1 MAQPEADASA
11 RPSGQSLSADVVSF
25 KSLIY
30 SRYTFIGRCR
40 LNGSLNEADEFCLL
54 QGVQL
59 LICKSHST
67 LLEALDRGVG
77 ALSGLEGL
85 CNSFASSLDELCRL
99 HSPGDA
105 ATHRSLSSH
114 ASVASD
120 VDCTACSDERTA
132 DVDDSVRCEST
143 HFDWEKCALDEAFSK
158 VAKRNAYNFKSL
170 ASRFDKRFY
179 DCFLHSEG
187 SESDILLKDGDAL
200 PLRIDAE
207 GLLRLCKETP
217 SIGTVC
223 NNIRRYRAEC
233 RSKLSQMHN
242 VDTRL
247 AGTSAAPSGDPQ
259 PSVRLPVSFERMIV
273 MLKAKI
279 CSQSVFVNIRLWQ
292 LEGRSNDYICDQF
305 LSHLKDLRDDV
316 LRCPCDYSKWVRI
329 LIASEPVAEM
339 GALESTSYDAVYQHL
354 CGILQFASSSGFSGV
369 FDLCIDVMFCLSVR
383 HPNACQTLECC
394 LNYLKTVVI
403 PTLPHPCGDPT
414 TPRPDNSAVWLPRL
428 SASFESL
435 IDLEYL
441 SLHHPLLMN
450 SSEGGSDDSCD
461 RVFST
466 SITKLG
472 CYVMRVDVSIDE
484 VSDSASI
491 HKPAST
497 SSVFRIT
504 IRHSQKEPL
513 PDRSVTFVSDGHHM
527 MVFDSGFAL
536 LDLHSLKSYSVEFL
550 FSNGNL
556 LVYLNGTRFYMLDLC
571 EAWQLDLSTGGA
583 IDVSIAV
590 DSSCVHLEQP
600 WSLTPGLRSEMM
612 RRQLVGCCGFPLA
625 SSGRACLLNSLY
637 ERHFFMAKVTS
648 SLHNML
654 SRIFHSFR
662 GHSSPGFTWS
672 AHFVRYLR
680 LWFEILFCNLECIS
694 SICTYF
700 TASGGVNALTL
711 WRLISET
718 ILSCLSVLRLS
729 LSIPTGSV
737 KLPSDMLELVASCF
751 VACVRFRAIT
761 SGCHDTD
768 HYHLQFDLDSL
779 ASAINVAAIS
789 FVSACPDIFSQIFL
803 TLRLEVLVEIL
814 VHTVSVEQ
822 FPAHGDAGGNVSIE
836 ALKFL
841 SSGDCIAIF
850 TKRALSQNMPGFLRD
865 GAKFVGDVDNHWWKT
880 ILKFLESGKCHLQES
895 RISVDP
901 VGAEYCTCEAV
912 KYGDSVASPFFTCC
926 YGCVRRYCTPTD
938 ANTRTH
944 DYQPLTGPAA
954 LYSCPRPHMLLCRLL
969 LKHGILFLCL
979 NTSVSY
985 KEAGWDCVDR
995 LSSTVDMDYRKA
1007 FERFCDWRGD
1017 ILYGRLDGL
1026 LKVDNANTYFR
1037 LFNKDDVSV
1046 LEYIVLRL
1054 LRYSEFAY
1062 GLLSENLV
1070 EVSSDL
1076 LSEFGSSAH
1085 NFINTLSIVD
1095 ALSYMVE
1102 LFEYMTV
1109 VDGHASVVHRTFVA
1123 CANLLPCIFR
1133 VLILMKRCIKRYS
1146 TFFEAFSL
1154 FMNYVVLQFHSLA
1167 YLLGK
1172 VITYMYNHCKR
1183 YSKEHLL
1190 SVAELGALNSEVSRI
1205 KGIEDQRGVDLP
1217 QWVLYGAWLEFE
1229 DRSDFYTGLRRLT
1242 MLLQDF
1248 HYRSSHASFTEDFN
1262 VGRPP
1267 ASDGTT
1273 WALGILRGDAACID
1287 RLRPY
1292 YRSLHPSLGVC
1303 QLGFVAVFIH
1313 LLGGES
1319 GSVEFCT
1326 RSASQAVLQVLRQL
1340 QNVQTL
1346 FATMSDL
1353 DRLHAI
1359 RQGYL
1364 DDIHRR
1370 CLWVVENTR
1379 GGLYYVKNEP
1389 MPRAGHASTPGVTL
1403 EDDDAP
1409 VVTDGVKRCSSIP
1422 HLLRASKRDP
1432 RNFERGFSDIFLT
1445 RRSAGRQSSA
1455 WRSHSVGAARCSS
1468 PVASNDPE
1476 VLRVD
1481 IRPHMGDVI
1490 GFLLY
1495 GPSAAVCQ
1503 SDLQAERLSAMCRHS
1518 MWRCVNALTSLLVD
1532 TRLRDDGSNAEK
1544 DHDSPSYTRPL
1555 LVHMTSLPSDDKVL
1569 VCSDGMHAVLKLLW
1583 YCIVKTTR
1591 CMVIRS
1597 ASDSVV
1603 PSPGASA
1610 GLRSSFDAMLER
1622 AQSTVL
1628 EKLCSWYLSSGV
1640 CNLNYAIR
1648 SREHLPSWVRIS
1660 LPFFS
1665 LLFSLG
1671 LDPLNNP
1678 RYATPIFQQMLSV
1691 LQPLRLGPSGAAG
1704 LDSCPTKG
1712 VRSIVVLF
1720 VSYEMLRLCN
1730 VSVNAVFQTLW
1741 SSRYS
1746 KRDFIKVSRGL
1757 LYVWVKTTSDVQPP
1771 IEKPELTLRLLWS
1784 LKTLDPCTVE
1794 SDLEPLNAM
1803 IRGLTSREVA
1813 ETPQPAVPGEL
1824 IMWHMYPRE
1833 DSDIV
1838 DVSFIDKHVS
1848 TVSSDVDVCDITIPI
1863 YINITLR
1870 HENAALRAVDL
1881 SVLQYLGGK
1890 LEVESGSGIWSQLNG
1905 GDPTNSVHPMRVH
1918 LHYLLRVLIWMAFS
1932 PGPHGSNTDTGN
1944 VEISYCLC
1952 RLLLRSLREV
1962 AAMLVIFNANCA
1974 CAVRSKDHSDYVS
1987 FRYIPSNIDG
1997 ESASISVEGMIS
2009 SACNKCTTNLVCRCE
2024 IETFWVS
2031 ILNIL
2036 TKEIDSTSHYRMV
2049 NYLLNCLLTTFTLG
2063 DEEIDV
2069 LLSSSNLGPAFC
2081 ELFVSCTRKL
2091 GQEHLCDSGYVISTA
2106 DAAFANLV
2114 SPTLHGMFLYRWL
2127 PPLQR
2132 APQECL
2138 YSSSSELFQSVLVT
2152 QGYRRS
2158 IRVVSDS
2165 SSDPFSTLPHSDNFV
2180 THRASADFEADIS
2193 GHTLHITRAQNMGG
2207 IVLFRIPIN
2216 MGSTTSMQGSVNFFI
2231 LSPGRFGITVAPADC
2246 VFGSVIDLFDRND
2259 VVGFMTSLCPPFVHD
2274 VFAATINYR
2283 VGDVLSASFNVERQ
2297 EDGQVCLRTEL
2308 LIAGN
2313 SIGSVLEVVYDPATQ
2328 NEPMRRM
2335 SLVFIFQDPQTIV
2348 YNGLNENSSA
2358 ESGRLVSRET
2368 LSTFRSD
2375 TASDQPVE
2383 FPVYS
2388 SGENAERPMSPTGS
2402 GRRLPVRLP
2411 SVTPISRGSGRN
2423 VVNRVE
2429 RAERGES
2436 SDRGATS
2443 EEAFSVSSDEQRDH
2457 DDVSVE
2463 HFPSLEKF
2471 TNTDWDVDYDLRA
2484 DDELEVGSLPE
2495 DVLRLCKDEIWDDI
2509 VNPRGSMTSAKSA
2522 IMFAES
2528 VQLYQAILTT
2538 NIPLLSG
2545 VKEEVVGQLC
2555 MSFETLCGKLQ
2566 ESRELG
2572 DVERAAL
2579 RDCYSWLCVLGCDVD
2594 SGAWK
2599 KKAFTRDAKCEKV
2612 SDFSLPWLL
2621 GSSSTLRSCCS
2632 KLSSDSCRKLLAS
2645 LSEILSVPCIA
2656 SAVMYVRNTDA
2667 CLRFAPFAESKT
2679 MFPTQSLLLAFG
2691 AACLLCCVLLA
2702 RVLCEKGI
2710 RYGCGDDDLEFE
2722 TACIDQLVCFI
2733 MAFVDA
2739 PGMSE
2744 SRIGKDRVLS
2754 LLSLLG
2760 IETCDVDEVS
2770 SVSASSR
2777 EGDVGGDPVAT
2788 SEGALAPCDS
2798 FESISPDQFWS
2809 LVYDAVHSQ
2818 RLSEHAVQVLDGHK
2832 VPDIAPNTKMFATCD
2847 YSYHCSARVPSAS
2860 RHTLRRSLRPNIV
2873 EHNVFDLAAVLLSLC
2888 PEYFAC
2894 RLVEGEQE
2902 KGLQVFRATVKHFVR
2917 CYDFNSTDY
2926 WHWGYMAGSVSV
2938 GCMDQY
2944 SFSVDPLY
2952 GWQRLFYMEK
2962 DPSRLDEML
2971 AVLFTELVYCVA
2983 MLVHD
2988 QSAHHGL
2995 AHVVHWILDAFLRH
3009 PLCSGSIRKRFVTN
3023 YVWSIVH
3030 TLLVNC
3036 SALPCKL
3043 AVVASRLSAWMIPVS
3058 TPAQLSEIFMVTQY
3072 CGTSALHRVT
3082 GLCNFYNILDLD
3094 TFTNIE
3100 LKRQDHAAKL
3110 ASAVLVHLFAS
3121 TLAMLLEKGCDPV
3134 FDPDD
3139 ILSIAHYM
3147 MIGKNSTT
3155 YSEKFV
3161 RCILGIPQDLVLQA
3175 CIPPHYRSSGGLAK
3189 MTRTFI
3195 TTSRSKSI
3203 SLTLRLKRI
3212 CRVVL
3217 CADRECTRI
3226 ISETLLYPDVCLRVP
3241 NGQPVYVDCGDPLPF
3256 DLMRQRCCLPAVI
3269 VYRDVSERC
3278 KEAVFRIG
3286 FTARG
3291 IREVCSP
3298 SSKVHFED
3306 GFLYLEVVGELEISQ
3321 VVVSDEIIW
3330 HYGRTTVCLTLPS
3343 SVELLRPYIAVS
3355 HPSDPSYHEDVMVV
3369 RNTASLPVGSLC
3381 YYIASQSP
3389 PSLESFPGYVRLSV
3403 PFRSG
3408 ISLSNVAPQVDCTNA
3423 AHLDACGDTT
3433 VVDVPGTADLGAM
3446 CTHMALPFD
3455 VSVKVLSSRPDF
3467 FVGLEWLGLRF
3478 LWFANGTIQCP
3489 MDPPL
3494 FRSASMRTSRVSVSG
3509 TGFAK
3514 DDVVGL
3520 RFAPD
3525 ECKLLFVVNDKIA
3538 MVLDFRKFYQ
3548 PYLSPH
3554 TLSESSAVA
3563 ANLGGSS
3570 LSVLQNSL
3578 FNAILSDDLSTVRG
3592 LVYFITGGSV
3602 AANVRISLFET
3613 ALSDTQPPEAQRK
3626 PYDQYNAVYLC
3637 CLLNRL
3643 EILRCI
3649 SVVGDVNFDG
3659 RSGPSNE
3666 SPLMAAAKNG
3676 CTAVISYLLS
3686 IMGADVNGRDR
3697 FGNTALIHA
3706 LVENDAAPFGK
3717 RCSSVL
3723 ETVDML
3729 VTFGADVQLRNNAG
3743 CGILDLFPSGNDD
3756 LQDMCMY
3763 VVERY
3768 NLRRFFGPNYG
3779 KLHRA
3784 WPGLLGGSE
3793 FVCGVGNGDQF
3804 HVGDVA
3810 LNAVTI
3816 DGSDLMVEQ
3825 AEVDKSYDFGE
3836 RVAISRGTKM
3846 DQLESILEK
3855 IRTALLLL
3863 TTKLSD
3869 SESAEPVHLKS
3880 VVHLNHGDSLGSEIS
3895 TVLRG
3900 FVHDLKA
3907 YSNWSKSRVLHGF
3920 VRLAT
3925 DYCNQVTALPSDSA
3939 VVLSL
3944 LNFERCVSELRLF
3957 PRADTSPLT
3966 TLQLYRGV
3974 FQGCNVFHCDF
3985 SLYSQDYM
3993 AVSCLDRLSRYL
4005 DTFRSHRATTL
4016 DFDGLELPSY
4026 CRERIDVTVRCHA
4039 YAFDRLRSSL
4049 NRDVTTDIDFALHC
4063 VSDLLNSAPA
4073 TKQMIAAMVMQCQ
4086 SRLELQSRLP
4096 PLDSPLW
4103 NGIYTTV
4110 DHLLECLM
4118 KLKGILRNRLSR
4130 EHLDEVDIFMLLQHM
4145 AKVLDDSVLRDYILN
4160 SNAGSDTSSTL
4171 RAVVDKLQIGDVRSA
4186 PNDNGMRIISYSSMH
4201 NDVMAGRRSEFGTR
4215 RCFEVGDCVISACC
4229 YMLVSDRIALMDHVN
4244 ETFKLLAPIVGTVL
4258 NQPLV
4263 EYLPL
4268 EHQLLPT
4275 YESFVSAPPCWRS
4288 STLVLQKNVAAQ
4300 GRHPAARDEFGVC
4313 LGPPDIPVHWST
4325 YLGNRCLIRRSV
4337 INDMYSKIFLSLQS
4351 LNRERPYF
4359 SIRVDRG
4366 IAATASSLK
4375 HTLWFQSC
4383 SQILNCNPNIL
4394 RARNN
4399 QRPFMVV
4406 FRGEGAT
4413 DFGGPFQELLSS
4425 ISNEVMSPLTLES
4438 RLTKKRHFGCVRCAN
4453 TIHSHGLFQD
4463 TVMLKFSS
4471 PIHPMLRLLKSEC
4484 PEPFKISVHC
4494 GDLGVS
4500 CSTGC
4505 CSVANP
4511 LSVVDEPS
4519 DELSFRENCQCGG
4532 SECYDEHCMQGL
4544 PMELAMYESLGRL
4557 FAMCACMMNPLN
4569 VALNPMIW
4577 KKLLA
4582 ANLSLKDLA
4591 ECDKLSSDLLH
4602 RLRRG
4607 GRSSTLLNDLT
4618 FSLESND
4625 GRVTELL
4632 LDGSNISVTEENV
4645 DLFVRLAT
4653 HFRLTQCDVSC
4664 TWLARG
4670 FNAVL
4675 PIGRFRMLLD
4685 HKLLEFMVC
4694 GDPRIDLE
4702 VLRAHTVS
4710 SSSQLKRDL
4719 FDVLANFD
4727 NAKMQLFLR
4736 FVSGRSR
4743 LPPAQSEWSLYV
4755 EYEQLKVR
4763 GKTVRYTLTQEDV
4776 DNCDNRLPTAATC
4789 SFRLLMPKYSSKE
4802 IMLQRLSYA
4811 IHHCMAIDL
4820 DAYQVHDEMHLNS
4833 P

>member
-1 MAQPEADASA
+1 MTQSEAEASA
-11 RPSGQSLSADVVSF
+11 RSPGQSTSADVVSF

-40 LNGSLNEADEFCLL
+40 LNGSLDETDEFCLL
-54 QGVQL
+54 QGVQP
-59 LICKSHST
+59 LICKSHSI
-67 LLEALDRGVG
+67 LLEALDRGG
-77 ALSGLEGL
+77 AALADLEGL
-85 CNSFASSLDELCRL
+85 CTGFASSLDDLCRP
-99 HSPGDA
+99 HPPGEVG
-105 ATHRSLSSH
+105 TQQSLSTH
-114 ASVASD
+114 ASAPSD
-120 VDCTACSDERTA
+120 ADCTASSDVRTA
-132 DVDDSVRCEST
+132 NVDDSVRCESS
-143 HFDWEKCALDEAFSK
+143 HFDWEKGALDEAFNR
-158 VAKRNAYNFKSL
+158 VARRNSYNFKSL

-179 DCFLHSEG
+179 DCFLHCEG
-187 SESDILLKDGDAL
+187 SESDILLKDGDAF

-223 NNIRRYRAEC
+223 ENIRGYRAEC
-233 RSKLSQMHN
+233 RSKLSQLHN

-247 AGTSAAPSGDPQ
+247 AGPSAAPSGDPQ

-279 CSQSVFVNIRLWQ
+279 SSQSVFVNTRLWQ
-292 LEGRSNDYICDQF
+292 LEERSNDYICGQF

-316 LRCPCDYSKWVRI
+316 LRCPCDYSKWIRI
-329 LIASEPVAEM
+329 LIASEPFTEI
-339 GALESTSYDAVYQHL
+339 GTSESSSYDTVYQHL
-354 CGILQFASSSGFSGV
+354 CGILQFASSSGFSSV

-383 HPNACQTLECC
+383 HPNPCQTLECC

-414 TPRPDNSAVWLPRL
+414 TPRADNSAVWLPRL

-450 SSEGGSDDSCD
+450 TSVGDSEDSCN
-461 RVFST
+461 RMFST

-484 VSDSASI
+484 VSDSSSI

-504 IRHSQKEPL
+504 IKHSQKDPL
-513 PDRSVTFVSDGHHM
+513 PDSSVTFVSDGHHM

-536 LDLHSLKSYSVEFL
+536 LDLHSLKSYSIEFL
-550 FSNGNL
+550 FSNGSL

-571 EAWQLDLSTGGA
+571 EAWQLNLSTSGD
-583 IDVSIAV
+583 IDISIAV
-590 DSSCVHLEQP
+590 DPSCVHLEQP

-625 SSGRACLLNSLY
+625 SSGGASLLNSLY

-648 SLHNML
+648 NLHNML

-662 GHSSPGFTWS
+662 GHSSSGFTWS
-672 AHFVRYLR
+672 PQFVRYLR

-700 TASGGVNALTL
+700 TSSESVNALTL

-737 KLPSDMLELVASCF
+737 KLPSDLLELVASCF
-751 VACVRFRAIT
+751 IACVRFRSII
-761 SGCHDTD
+761 SGCNDTD
-768 HYHLQFDLDSL
+768 RYHLQFDLDSL
-779 ASAINVAAIS
+779 ASAINVTAIS
-789 FVSACPDIFSQIFL
+789 FISASPDIFSQIFL
-803 TLRLEVLVEIL
+803 TLRLELLVDIL
-814 VHTVSVEQ
+814 VHTVSVEPV
-822 FPAHGDAGGNVSIE
+822 PAHADADASVGID

-850 TKRALSQNMPGFLRD
+850 TKRALSQNMPGFLRE
-865 GAKFVGDVDNHWWKT
+865 GAKFVGDVDNHWWNT
-880 ILKFLESGKCHLQES
+880 ILKFLESGKSHLQES

-901 VGAEYCTCEAV
+901 VGAAYCTCEPV

-926 YGCVRRYCTPTD
+926 YGCIRRYCEPD
-938 ANTRTH
+938 DDKTRAPN
-944 DYQPLTGPAA
+944 YQPLTGNAA
-954 LYSCPRPHMLLCRLL
+954 LYSCPRPCMLLCRLL

-985 KEAGWDCVDR
+985 KEAGLDPVDR
-995 LSSTVDMDYRKA
+995 FCSTVDMDYRKT

-1085 NFINTLSIVD
+1085 NFINTLSTVD

-1109 VDGHASVVHRTFVA
+1109 VDGNASVVHRTFVA
-1123 CANLLPCIFR
+1123 CSNLLPSIFQ
-1133 VLILMKRCIKRYS
+1133 VLILIKRCIKRYS
-1146 TFFEAFSL
+1146 TFFEEFSL
-1154 FMNYVVLQFHSLA
+1154 FMNYVVLQFHSLV

-1190 SVAELGALNSEVSRI
+1190 SVADLGSLYNEMSRI
-1205 KGIEDQRGVDLP
+1205 KGIEDQRGVGLP
-1217 QWVLYGAWLEFE
+1217 QWVLYGAWLEF
-1229 DRSDFYTGLRRLT
+1229 DRSDFYNGLRRLT

-1262 VGRPP
+1262 IGRPP
-1267 ASDGTT
+1267 VCDGTR

-1292 YRSLHPSLGVC
+1292 YRSLHPTLGTC
-1303 QLGFVAVFIH
+1303 QLSFVAVFIH
-1313 LLGGES
+1313 LLGGENNT
-1319 GSVEFCT
+1319 VEFCT

-1353 DRLHAI
+1353 DRLQQI
-1359 RQGYL
+1359 REGYL
-1364 DDIHRR
+1364 DDIRKR
-1370 CLWVVENTR
+1370 CLWIVENTR

-1389 MPRAGHASTPGVTL
+1389 LQRPERTSSGITFD
-1403 EDDDAP
+1403 DDDAP
-1409 VVTDGVKRCSSIP
+1409 ALADGVKRCSSIP
-1422 HLLRASKRDP
+1422 HLLRSSKRDA
-1432 RNFERGFSDIFLT
+1432 RTFERGFSDIFLM
-1445 RRSAGRQSSA
+1445 RRNVNRPSSA
-1455 WRSHSVGAARCSS
+1455 NRSYSVGAAHCSH
-1468 PVASNDPE
+1468 PAVSNDPE

-1481 IRPHMGDVI
+1481 IRPHMADVI

-1495 GPSAAVCQ
+1495 GPSATVCQ
-1503 SDLQAERLSAMCRHS
+1503 SDLQAERLSILCRYS
-1518 MWRCVNALTSLLVD
+1518 MWRCINALISLVVD
-1532 TRLRDDGSNAEK
+1532 TRLRDSNDAEK
-1544 DHDSPSYTRPL
+1544 DPETSSYIRPL
-1555 LVHMTSLPSDDKVL
+1555 LVHMTSSPSDDKVL

-1597 ASDSVV
+1597 ASDSMA
-1603 PSPGASA
+1603 PTEGDSS
-1610 GLRSSFDAMLER
+1610 GLRSSFDTILDR
-1622 AQSTVL
+1622 AQSSVL

-1640 CNLNYAIR
+1640 CNLNFASR
-1648 SREHLPSWVRIS
+1648 SSEHLPCWVRIS

-1671 LDPLNNP
+1671 SDPLSNP
-1678 RYATPIFQQMLSV
+1678 RYATPIFQQMLSI
-1691 LQPLRLGPSGAAG
+1691 LQPLRLGPKGAAD
-1704 LDSCPTKG
+1704 LESYPSTT

-1720 VSYEMLRLCN
+1720 VSYKMLRMCH

-1741 SSRYS
+1741 SSKYS
-1746 KRDFIKVSRGL
+1746 RRDFIKVSKGL
-1757 LYVWVKTTSDVQPP
+1757 LYVWVKTASDVQPP
-1771 IEKPELTLRLLWS
+1771 IEKTELSLRLLWS
-1784 LKTLDPCTVE
+1784 LPSLDPCTVE
-1794 SDLEPLNAM
+1794 NDLEPLNAI
-1803 IRGLTSREVA
+1803 IRDLTSREVT
-1813 ETPQPAVPGEL
+1813 ETPEATDPAEL
-1824 IMWHMYPRE
+1824 IMWHMYPRM

-1848 TVSSDVDVCDITIPI
+1848 NVTSDVDVCDITIPI
-1863 YINITLR
+1863 YINVTLK
-1870 HENAALRAVDL
+1870 HENAALRDVDL
-1881 SVLQYLGGK
+1881 SVLQHLGGK
-1890 LEVESGSGIWSQLNG
+1890 LEVESGGGVWSQLNG
-1905 GDPTNSVHPMRVH
+1905 GEHTNNVHPMRVH
-1918 LHYLLRVLIWMAFS
+1918 LHYLLRVLIWMAFAS
-1932 PGPHGSNTDTGN
+1932 NPHGYNTDVSN

-1962 AAMLVIFNANCA
+1962 AAMLVLFNAQCA
-1974 CAVRSKDHSDYVS
+1974 CTLKSKERNDHVS

-2009 SACNKCTTNLVCRCE
+2009 SACNKCTTNLVCRAE

-2031 ILNIL
+2031 ILTIL

-2069 LLSSSNLGPAFC
+2069 LLSSPNLGPAFC

-2091 GQEHLCDSGYVISTA
+2091 GQEHLCDSDYIISTA

-2138 YSSSSELFQSVLVT
+2138 YSSTSELFQSVLVT
-2152 QGYRRS
+2152 QGYRRG

-2165 SSDPFSTLPHSDNFV
+2165 SSDPFSTLPHSENFV

-2348 YNGLNENSSA
+2348 YNGLNENSAA

-2383 FPVYS
+2383 FPVYGG
-2388 SGENAERPMSPTGS
+2388 GENGEMPTPPGGS

-2411 SVTPISRGSGRN
+2411 STVTALPRGSGRN
-2423 VVNRVE
+2423 VVGRGDRVE
-2429 RAERGES
+2429 RIES
-2436 SDRGATS
+2436 SDRGVTS
-2443 EEAFSVSSDEQRDH
+2443 EDAFSVSSDDQRDY
-2457 DDVSVE
+2457 DDISVE

-2471 TNTDWDVDYDLRA
+2471 THTDWDTNYDLRA
-2484 DDELEVGSLPE
+2484 PDEVEIVPVPE
-2495 DVLRLCKDEIWDDI
+2495 DALRLCKDEIWEDI
-2509 VNPRGSMTSAKSA
+2509 VSHRGAMTSAKSA
-2522 IMFAES
+2522 IMFSES

-2555 MSFETLCGKLQ
+2555 MSFETLCCKLQ
-2566 ESRELG
+2566 ASRDLG
-2572 DVERAAL
+2572 DFERASL
-2579 RDCYSWLCVLGCDVD
+2579 RECYSWLCVLGCDVD

-2599 KKAFTRDAKCEKV
+2599 KKVFTRDSKCEKV

-2645 LSEILSVPCIA
+2645 LAEILSVPCIA
-2656 SAVMYVRNTDA
+2656 SAVMHVRNTDS
-2667 CLRFAPFAESKT
+2667 CLRFVPFSESKT

-2710 RYGCGDDDLEFE
+2710 KYECGDNMESE

-2733 MAFVDA
+2733 MAFLGIPDT
-2739 PGMSE
+2739 SE
-2744 SRIGKDRVLS
+2744 SKIGKDRVLS

-2760 IETCDVDEVS
+2760 IETCDIDDDS
-2770 SVSASSR
+2770 SAGSSGR
-2777 EGDVGGDPVAT
+2777 EEEFGDDSVNSSEISLTPRDP
-2788 SEGALAPCDS
+2788 
-2798 FESISPDQFWS
+2798 FEYIAPDQFWN

-2818 RLSEHAVQVLDGHK
+2818 RLAEQTVRVLDGHK
-2832 VPDIAPNTKMFATCD
+2832 VPDLAPNTKMFSTCD

-2860 RHTLRRSLRPNIV
+2860 RHTLRRTLRPNIL
-2873 EHNVFDLAAVLLSLC
+2873 EHNVFDLAGVLVSLC
-2888 PEYFAC
+2888 PEYFVC
-2894 RLVEGEQE
+2894 RLVEFEQD
-2902 KGLQVFRATVKHFVR
+2902 KGLQVFRATIKHFVR
-2917 CYDFNSTDY
+2917 SYDFSSVDY
-2926 WHWGYMAGSVSV
+2926 WSWGYMAGSVSV
-2938 GCMDQY
+2938 SCMDQY

-2952 GWQRLFYMEK
+2952 GWQRLFYMEENP
-2962 DPSRLDEML
+2962 DRLNEML
-2971 AVLFTELVYCVA
+2971 NVLFTELMYCIA
-2983 MLVHD
+2983 MLIHD
-2988 QSAHHGL
+2988 HRANHGL
-2995 AHVVHWILDAFLRH
+2995 AHVVHWILDGFLRH
-3009 PLCSGSIRKRFVTN
+3009 PLCSGLIRKRFLTN
-3023 YVWSIVH
+3023 YVWSVIH

-3043 AVVASRLSAWMIPVS
+3043 AVVASRLSAWMIPTA
-3058 TPAQLSEIFMVTQY
+3058 TPAQLSHIFMVTQY

-3100 LKRQDHAAKL
+3100 MKRQDHAAKL

-3134 FDPDD
+3134 FEPDD

-3147 MIGKNSTT
+3147 MIGKSSTI
-3155 YSEKFV
+3155 YSEKFM
-3161 RCILGIPQDLVLQA
+3161 RSILGIPQDLVLQA
-3175 CIPPHYRSSGGLAK
+3175 CIPPHYRLSGGSTK

-3195 TTSRSKSI
+3195 TTRRSKSL

-3217 CADRECTRI
+3217 CVDRDCTRI
-3226 ISETLLYPDVCLRVP
+3226 ISETVLYPDICMRVHS
-3241 NGQPVYVDCGDPLPF
+3241 GQPLYVDCGDPLPF
-3256 DLMRQRCCLPAVI
+3256 DLLRQRCCIPAVI
-3269 VYRDVSERC
+3269 VYRGVSERC

-3286 FTARG
+3286 FAARG
-3291 IREVCSP
+3291 IREVTSP

-3306 GFLYLEVVGELEISQ
+3306 GFLYLEVVGGLEISQ

-3330 HYGRTTVCLTLPS
+3330 HYGRTTVCLKLPS
-3343 SVELLRPYIAVS
+3343 SVELLKPYIAVS
-3355 HPSDPSYHEDVMVV
+3355 HPADPSYHEDVIVV

-3381 YYIASQSP
+3381 YYVASQLK
-3389 PSLESFPGYVRLSV
+3389 PSLTSFPGYMRLNV

-3408 ISLSNVAPQVDCTNA
+3408 ISLSNVTPQSDCENA
-3423 AHLDACGDTT
+3423 IHLNTRSDTSI
-3433 VVDVPGTADLGAM
+3433 VDVPGVTDLGAM
-3446 CTHMALPFD
+3446 CSHMALPFD
-3455 VSVKVLSSRPDF
+3455 VSVKVLSGRPDF
-3467 FVGLEWLGLRF
+3467 FVGLEWFGLRF
-3478 LWFANGTIQCP
+3478 LWFANGIVQCP
-3489 MDPPL
+3489 VDPPL
-3494 FRSASMRTSRVSVSG
+3494 FRSDSIRTSRVSVSG
-3509 TGFAK
+3509 SGFAK

-3520 RFAPD
+3520 RFSPD
-3525 ECKLLFVVNDKIA
+3525 ECILHFIVNDKVA
-3538 MVLDFRKFYQ
+3538 MVLDFRKFYE

-3554 TLSESSAVA
+3554 TIKEPA
-3563 ANLGGSS
+3563 ASGSNLGESS

-3578 FNAILSDDLSTVRG
+3578 FNAIISDDISTVRG
-3592 LVYFITGGSV
+3592 LVYFVTGETV
-3602 AANVRISLFET
+3602 AKNFRVSLLET
-3613 ALSDTQPPEAQRK
+3613 CLSETQSPESHRK

-3643 EILRCI
+3643 DILRCI
-3649 SVVGDVNFDG
+3649 SVIRDANFDC
-3659 RSGPSNE
+3659 RSGPSYE

-3676 CTAVISYLLS
+3676 CTAVIPYLLS
-3686 IMGADVNGRDR
+3686 ILGAEVNGRDR

-3706 LVENDAAPFGK
+3706 LVDMDSAPLGR
-3717 RCSSVL
+3717 RCSSIL

-3729 VTFGADVQLRNNAG
+3729 VTFGADVQVRNNAG
-3743 CGILDLFPSGNDD
+3743 CGILDLFPSRHSDR
-3756 LQDMCMY
+3756 QDIGKY
-3763 VVERY
+3763 LIERY
-3768 NLRRFFGPNYG
+3768 NLRRFFGPNYC
-3779 KLHRA
+3779 KSHRA

-3793 FVCGVGNGDQF
+3793 FVCGVGNGELFD
-3804 HVGDVA
+3804 VGDVE
-3810 LNAVTI
+3810 LSAVTI
-3816 DGSDLMVEQ
+3816 DGSNFMVDH
-3825 AEVDKSYDFGE
+3825 AADVDKSYDFGE
-3836 RVAISRGTKM
+3836 RVAISRGPNM
-3846 DQLESILEK
+3846 DHLESILEK
-3855 IRTALLLL
+3855 MRKALLLL
-3863 TTKLSD
+3863 TTNLND
-3869 SESAEPVHLKS
+3869 PDASEPLHLKS
-3880 VVHLNHGDSLGSEIS
+3880 VVHLNHGNSLANDIS

-3900 FVHDLKA
+3900 FVHDLKS
-3907 YSNWSKSRVLHGF
+3907 YNNWSKSRVLCAF

-3925 DYCNQVTALPSDSA
+3925 DYCNQVCGLLSDSA

-3957 PRADTSPLT
+3957 PRADISPLT
-3966 TLQLYRGV
+3966 TLQIYRGV
-3974 FQGCNVFHCDF
+3974 FQGCNVFHCDY

-3993 AVSCLDRLSRYL
+3993 AASCLDRLSRYL
-4005 DTFRSHRATTL
+4005 DTFRSRRPTTL
-4016 DFDGLELPSY
+4016 DFSGLELPSY
-4026 CRERIDVTVRCHA
+4026 CRERIDVSIRCHS

-4063 VSDLLNSAPA
+4063 VADLLNSAPA
-4073 TKQMIAAMVMQCQ
+4073 TKQMITAMVMQCQ

-4118 KLKGILRNRLSR
+4118 KLKDIVRNRLSR
-4130 EHLDEVDIFMLLQHM
+4130 EHLDEVDIFMLLQHL

-4160 SNAGSDTSSTL
+4160 SNAGSDTTSTL
-4171 RAVVDKLQIGDVRSA
+4171 RAVVDKLQIGDVRNA
-4186 PNDNGMRIISYSSMH
+4186 PNDNGMRIISYSTMH
-4201 NDVMAGRRSEFGTR
+4201 HESMAGRRAEFGTR
-4215 RCFEVGDCVISACC
+4215 RGFEVGDCVIAACC
-4229 YMLVSDRIALMDHVN
+4229 YMLVSDRMLLLDHVN

-4258 NQPLV
+4258 NQPQV

-4275 YESFVSAPPCWRS
+4275 YDSFVSAPPCWHS
-4288 STLVLQKNVAAQ
+4288 STLVMKKNVNVK
-4300 GRHPAARDEFGVC
+4300 GRQPVARDEFGVS

-4325 YLGNRCLIRRSV
+4325 YLGNRRLIRRSV

-4438 RLTKKRHFGCVRCAN
+4438 RLSKKGHFGCVRCPN

-4463 TVMLKFSS
+4463 TVMLKFNS
-4471 PIHPMLRLLKSEC
+4471 PIHPMLRLLKSES
-4484 PEPFKISVHC
+4484 PEPFKVSVHC
-4494 GDLGVS
+4494 GDLGIS
-4500 CSTGC
+4500 CTTGC

-4511 LSVVDEPS
+4511 ISVVDEPA

-4532 SECYDEHCMQGL
+4532 SECYDEHCVQGL

-4591 ECDKLSSDLLH
+4591 ECDKLSSDLLY

-4607 GRSSTLLNDLT
+4607 GGSSTLMNDLT

-4632 LDGSNISVTEENV
+4632 QDGSNISVTAENV

-4710 SSSQLKRDL
+4710 SSPQLKRDL

-4755 EYEQLKVR
+4755 EYEQLKD
-4763 GKTVRYTLTQEDV
+4763 DV

-4789 SFRLLMPKYSSKE
+4789 SFRLLVPKYSSKE

-4833 P
+4833 S